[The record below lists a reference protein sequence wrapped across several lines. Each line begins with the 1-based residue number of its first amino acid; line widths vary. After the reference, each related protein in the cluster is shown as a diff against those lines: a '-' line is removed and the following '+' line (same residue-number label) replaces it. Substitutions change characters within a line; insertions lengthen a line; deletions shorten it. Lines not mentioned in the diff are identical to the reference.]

1 MSAKTVNR
9 KTGLPGAL
17 REAAKGLDAPAL
29 PSLRGRRRALPTA
42 EDALIAPDMDVSDL
56 RVAIFSGNYNYVRD
70 GANQALN
77 RLADYLLRQGA
88 AVRVY
93 SPTTQTPAFEPKG
106 DLVSLP
112 SVSIP
117 GRPEYKVGTI
127 IPPRVKRDIA
137 AFEPNII
144 HVSSPDVTGHRAV
157 SLAHR
162 WDLPVIASV
171 HTRFETYPRYYGMAF
186 LEPVLLAMLRRFYR
200 RCDAIFAPSDSMA
213 QLLREQR
220 MNYDVGIW
228 TRGIDREIFNPGRR
242 DLAWRRNFGIEDDMP
257 VVGFVGRLVMEK
269 GLDVF
274 SDAVDRL
281 TRRGVRH
288 KVLIVGKG
296 PARDWFEKRLPD
308 AVFAGYQ
315 CGEDLGRAVASMD
328 MLFNPSV
335 TETFGNVT
343 LEAMAA
349 GLPVVAA
356 IATGSESLVTDG
368 VTGRLIR
375 PGAIDAFCD
384 ALAHYCTDAEARR
397 AAGEAGYRAS
407 QRYGWDAVNHELAE
421 AYMRVIRQHNEGG
434 RQQRSPVP

>member
-1 MSAKTVNR
+1 
-9 KTGLPGAL
+9 
-17 REAAKGLDAPAL
+17 
-29 PSLRGRRRALPTA
+29 
-42 EDALIAPDMDVSDL
+42 MDVSDL

-93 SPTTQTPAFEPKG
+93 SPTSKTPAFEPKG

-112 SVSIP
+112 AIPIP
-117 GRPEYKVGTI
+117 GRPEYKIGTM
-127 IPPRVKRDIA
+127 IPPSVKRDIA
-137 AFEPNII
+137 DFQPNII

-157 SLAHR
+157 SLARR

-186 LEPVLLAMLRRFYR
+186 LEPAVLATLRRFYR

-228 TRGIDREIFNPGRR
+228 TRGIDRDIFQPGRR
-242 DLAWRRNFGIEDDMP
+242 DLAWRRSLGIKDDEP
-257 VVGFVGRLVMEK
+257 VVGFTGRLVMEK

-281 TRRGVRH
+281 TKRGVKHR
-288 KVLIVGKG
+288 VLIVGKG

-368 VTGRLIR
+368 VTGRLVR
-375 PGAIDAFCD
+375 PGAIDLFCE

-397 AAGEAGYRAS
+397 AAGEAGFRAS

-434 RQQRSPVP
+434 RQPRSQVP